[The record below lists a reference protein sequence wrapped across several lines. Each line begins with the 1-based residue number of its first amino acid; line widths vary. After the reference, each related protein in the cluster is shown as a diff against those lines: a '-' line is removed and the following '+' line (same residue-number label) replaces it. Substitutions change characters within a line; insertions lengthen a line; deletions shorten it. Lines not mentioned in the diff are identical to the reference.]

1 MIRAMLNG
9 RKTVAGVLAAFNRT
23 LDELK
28 EVEVANE
35 AEATRQAQIALEA
48 QEAHNA
54 AIQEAAKAREVAD
67 KLTNLLSPVVAEM
80 SLQELKAE
88 CA

>member
-1 MIRAMLNG
+1 MIRAMLG

-23 LDELK
+23 LEDLK
-28 EVEVANE
+28 QVEVENE
-35 AEATRQAQIALEA
+35 AEATRQAQVALEA

-54 AIQEAAKAREVAD
+54 AIAEAAKAREVAE
-67 KLTNLLSPVVAEM
+67 KLTNLVSPVISDV
-80 SLQELKAE
+80 SLAELKAE